1 MTQYTVWL
9 WPGFGVELKPFTVD
23 AFSEQ
28 DALETVGQS
37 LKGSALTLDPDEF
50 FEKVQELEIDGYSED
65 EAVEQLYQE
74 WFPVNGGE
82 FYLNILNARIEQVP
96 ETSANRRARTGS
108 RSPKVNDPLGFTK
121 GIMPKN
127 PPKAY
132 VAAIRFPDGSV
143 RITHEFPRDYLL
155 SVVVP
160 DALEV
165 QKGCTLEDVF
175 PLDQKEAWIKAHTKK
190 TASPNSK
197 AKAKKK
203 GIFGSRNVRFA
214 EDLPRSVSETFPMY
228 IPGDTI
234 TMPSGEVMDV
244 VGEVNLLDGQTDGEV
259 SCYTEVI
266 DADGEWWDVA
276 FTFTLDYFMRTPK
289 ERLDWSGHI
298 SDVLHNPD
306 MSPSMNRKSTGRR
319 GR

>member
-9 WPGFGVELKPFTVD
+9 WPGFGVELKPFTVE

-96 ETSANRRARTGS
+96 EASANRRASRNRSVMPYGGGYVSLPGS
-108 RSPKVNDPLGFTK
+108 YNAKQR
-121 GIMPKN
+121 
-127 PPKAY
+127 
-132 VAAIRFPDGSV
+132 
-143 RITHEFPRDYLL
+143 
-155 SVVVP
+155 
-160 DALEV
+160 
-165 QKGCTLEDVF
+165 
-175 PLDQKEAWIKAHTKK
+175 
-190 TASPNSK
+190 K
-197 AKAKKK
+197 AKRK

-214 EDLPRSVSETFPMY
+214 EDLPKSVCEAFPLY
-228 IPGDTI
+228 IPSNTI

-259 SCYTEVI
+259 SCYVQVI

-276 FTFTLDYFMRTPK
+276 FTFTLDYFVRTPK
-289 ERLDWSGHI
+289 EKLDWSGHI

-306 MSPSMNRKSTGRR
+306 MSPSMNRKSTGKRR
-319 GR
+319 R